1 MSLGPD
7 SLVLFPTPFSAYT
20 SGVDFSSAL
29 EDLLGPCPHVSPLS
43 FTIHAPTSSLCYP
56 HPLKH
61 VCQSLDFS
69 PQY

>member
-29 EDLLGPCPHVSPLS
+29 EDLLGPVSPCL
-43 FTIHAPTSSLCYP
+43 PTQFHHSCTYIIPLLPSSP
-56 HPLKH
+56 
-61 VCQSLDFS
+61 
-69 PQY
+69 

>member
-29 EDLLGPCPHVSPLS
+29 EDLLGSVSPCL
-43 FTIHAPTSSLCYP
+43 PTQFHHSCTYIIPLLPSSP
-56 HPLKH
+56 
-61 VCQSLDFS
+61 
-69 PQY
+69 